1 MCKTNEI
8 VAAADCFRLLAAC
21 FYEPDKPLFQEQ
33 EICENLAL
41 LLQELSPEAAGDA
54 KRMAEHLM
62 HLDQNTLAVDY
73 ATLFIGPFELL
84 AAPYGSIYLDRKR
97 AVMGDSTIKVLRYYQ
112 EAGLNVEVNEPPD
125 HIAIEL
131 EFMSFLYGKEAEA
144 REQAQEDDI
153 RKYHELRIDFFTT
166 ILQAWVFDFCEAV
179 GKGTTN
185 QFYSALADCLAN
197 FVEAQRQRIGG
208 ASLLHRS

>member
-1 MCKTNEI
+1 MSETKQI

-21 FYEPDKPLFQEQ
+21 FYEPEKPLFLEQ
-33 EICENLAL
+33 EICENLSL

-54 KRMAEHLM
+54 KRMAEHLK
-62 HLDQNTLAVDY
+62 HVDQNTLVVDY
-73 ATLFIGPFELL
+73 ATLFVGPFELL

-97 AVMGDSTIKVLRYYQ
+97 AVMGASTIDVLRYYQ

-144 REQAQEDDI
+144 RELAQEDDI
-153 RKYHELRIDFFTT
+153 RKYQELRTDFFSK
-166 ILQAWVFDFCEAV
+166 ILQAWVFDFCEAIR
-179 GKGTTN
+179 KGTTN
-185 QFYSALADCLAN
+185 QFYSSLADCLAN

-208 ASLLHRS
+208 DLNRS